1 MLNQWN
7 LFLAMARKRN
17 KKKKQ
22 LKPSIYIA
30 CEGTN
35 TERIYLEA
43 IAKQKDVFERFE
55 IEIYPSKTQQI
66 KALNKEGESIKTD
79 AINLVKIAREYGSDC
94 DEVWAVFD
102 KDGYTKHEKA
112 FENAKKRGRSKKV
125 VNIAFSSIAIEHW
138 ILLHYEQNKTAFNK
152 SQDVINYLSEK
163 SYFIDNPKD
172 ENTPIYSQLQYKTET
187 AIQNAAWLRMEMKTE
202 VEAND
207 GKFYELNP
215 YVTVDELVR
224 KLLNFKHVTYG
235 KINQIVGIAQ
245 ISIKVNSS
253 QQNQNLLTINLTIIN
268 HQNIGYLI
276 KNSNQDFCVTNEL
289 GDSFPMSNAN
299 SELIDSDTE
308 KNITL
313 NFSITNSSSNLK
325 VNFIRGDRQIIIDL

>member
-7 LFLAMARKRN
+7 LFLAMSRKRN

-35 TERIYLEA
+35 TERIYFEA

-152 SQDVINYLSEK
+152 SRDVINYLSDRG
-163 SYFIDNPKD
+163 YFVEDPKD
-172 ENTPIYSQLQYKTET
+172 ENAPIYSQLQEKTET
-187 AIQNAAWLRMEMKTE
+187 AIQNAAWLRMEMETE
-202 VEAND
+202 LQAND

-215 YVTVDELVR
+215 YVTIDELVR
-224 KLLNFKHVTYG
+224 KLLNFNRVTYG
-235 KINQIVGIAQ
+235 KINQIVRITE
-245 ISIKVNSS
+245 ISIKINSC
-253 QQNQNLLTINLTIIN
+253 QENQNLLTINLTIIN

-276 KNSNQDFCVTNEL
+276 NNSNQDFSVTNEA
-289 GDSFPMSNAN
+289 GDSFPVSIAK
-299 SELIDSDTE
+299 SELIDPETE

-313 NFSITNSSSNLK
+313 NFSLAKSKGNLRF
-325 VNFIRGDRQIIIDL
+325 NFIRGDRLIIIDL

>member
-1 MLNQWN
+1 MS
-7 LFLAMARKRN
+7 RKKQ

-22 LKPSIYIA
+22 LKQSIFIA
-30 CEGTN
+30 CEGMN
-35 TERIYLEA
+35 TERIYFEA
-43 IAKQKDVFERFE
+43 IAKQYDVFQNFE
-55 IEIYPSKTQQI
+55 IKIYPSKI
-66 KALNKEGESIKTD
+66 EKDKALEKQGESIKTD
-79 AINLVKIAREYGSDC
+79 AINLVKIAREKGSRY

-112 FENAKKRGRSKKV
+112 FDNVQKQGEKV

-138 ILLHYEQNKTAFNK
+138 VLLHYEQNKTAFDK
-152 SQDVINYLSEK
+152 SQNVINYLLDK
-163 SYFIDNPKD
+163 GYFIDNPKK
-172 ENTPIYSQLQYKTET
+172 EKTPIYSQLQAKTET
-187 AIQNAAWLRMEMKTE
+187 AIQNAAWLRMEMETE
-202 VEAND
+202 RQAND
-207 GKFYELNP
+207 GKIYELNP
-215 YVTVDELVR
+215 YVTLDELVR
-224 KLLNFKHVTYG
+224 KLLSFRHVTYG
-235 KINQIVGIAQ
+235 KIHQIVGIAQ

-276 KNSNQDFCVTNEL
+276 NNSNQEFFVTNKA
-289 GDSFPMSNAN
+289 GDSFSMSNAN